1 MYYNFSE
8 NQAKVTNIL
17 NEDLLALVE
26 VSAVSLVKYSLD

>member
-26 VSAVSLVKYSLD
+26 VSAVSLVK